1 MPKKVKKKRAKR
13 RKRMSTIPGA
23 FRRSARTTALP
34 PSALE
39 APTPHTDSVNKSF
52 PTGFVIPKGLVFDQP
67 NNLAP
72 ASSAAGAGRE
82 PDASTHA
89 LPVSVDVPGVAAV
102 PTTSA
107 VSDKNKEEEEVE
119 EVKQETTRL
128 NEHQRMAQELFR
140 SMPGGDMAK
149 FLFEM
154 DDIVSKLGFRR
165 CCVLIHL
172 VEQHVFGSGGPL
184 TSSPFLNLG
193 MTAAFG
199 KVHQEL
205 SKPDAVTDPREF
217 VKRPKAGTGERQR
230 HFKNGESVKR
240 LSEKLS
246 NVVIPVEASGC
257 TWDEIAQ
264 TKVNGKGIV
273 QPVDLPFVADLL
285 HALESLQGYYKRCAE
300 IEASKKVKKEGKT
313 DILLKSGAVV
323 LGAARG
329 NGKRKKKVVMRNT
342 EQGGMVTDKT
352 RQVADELRAAR
363 RKDKILDV
371 ESGGS
376 SVSYSSDD
384 SNPSSEVAEKPA
396 KKPKTDRRTGK
407 PRQSLAAAIA
417 NILQSPQSQQQSQQ
431 SQRTVEVIEAEK
443 ALVALQLELAKAQA
457 DAARQQA
464 EAARVQMELLSHQK

>member
-1 MPKKVKKKRAKR
+1 
-13 RKRMSTIPGA
+13 MSTTLNP
-23 FRRSARTTALP
+23 FRRSTRIAALP
-34 PSALE
+34 PADSE
-39 APTPHTDSVNKSF
+39 SPTPHTDSVNKSF
-52 PTGFVIPKGLVFDQP
+52 PTGYEIPKGVVFDPP
-67 NNLAP
+67 NNAAP
-72 ASSAAGAGRE
+72 PVPTSTSTGAA
-82 PDASTHA
+82 A
-89 LPVSVDVPGVAAV
+89 LPVPVDVPGPGVATV
-102 PTTSA
+102 A
-107 VSDKNKEEEEVE
+107 VSDKNEEEEEEVV
-119 EVKQETTRL
+119 EVKHETTRL
-128 NEHQRMAQELFR
+128 TEHQRMAQERFR

-154 DDIVSKLGFRR
+154 DDILSKLGFRR

-184 TSSPFLNLG
+184 ASSPFLNLG
-193 MTAAFG
+193 MTAAFTR
-199 KVHQEL
+199 VHQEL
-205 SKPDAVTDPREF
+205 NKPDADPDPREF
-217 VKRPKAGTGERQR
+217 VKRPKAGTGERPR

-240 LSEKLS
+240 LTENLS
-246 NVVIPVEASGC
+246 HAVIPVEASGC

-264 TKVNGKGIV
+264 TQVNGKGIV
-273 QPVDLPFVADLL
+273 QPVDLPFVGELL
-285 HALESLQGYYKRCAE
+285 HALKSLQDYYKRCGE
-300 IEASKKVKKEGKT
+300 IEASKKMKKEGKT

-352 RQVADELRAAR
+352 RQVADQLRAAR
-363 RKDKILDV
+363 RKDKVLDV

-396 KKPKTDRRTGK
+396 KKPKTDQRKGK

-443 ALVALQLELAKAQA
+443 ALAALQLEVARAQA
-457 DAARQQA
+457 EAARQQA
-464 EAARVQMELLSHQK
+464 EAARVQMELLSRQK